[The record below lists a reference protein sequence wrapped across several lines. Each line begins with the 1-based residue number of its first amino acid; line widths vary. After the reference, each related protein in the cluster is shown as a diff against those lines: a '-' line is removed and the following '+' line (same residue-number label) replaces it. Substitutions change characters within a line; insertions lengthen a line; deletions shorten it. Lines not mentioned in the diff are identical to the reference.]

1 MRISTYT
8 VQNFNATLTYLHK
21 YQIQL
26 VLLWVLLMYSGVIR
40 NIVGFVP
47 VDNATSDGFAAIQ
60 VLLLLP
66 IMVIAAMSSEGY
78 DDDDHDMFG
87 FWTFNVAG
95 WETVVASSVVPTLS

>member
-1 MRISTYT
+1 MSQKMGFGIWVLVFSNVPT

-26 VLLWVLLMYSGVIR
+26 VLLWVLLMYSGVIG

-78 DDDDHDMFG
+78 DDVIMICLVFG
-87 FWTFNVAG
+87 P
-95 WETVVASSVVPTLS
+95 SM